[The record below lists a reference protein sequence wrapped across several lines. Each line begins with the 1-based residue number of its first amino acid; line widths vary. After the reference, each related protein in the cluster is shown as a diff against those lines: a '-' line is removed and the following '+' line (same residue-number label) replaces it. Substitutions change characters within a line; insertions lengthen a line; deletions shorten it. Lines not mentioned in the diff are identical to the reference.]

1 MEETSVRL
9 ETHLSDLEV
18 RILDFERQWWKYAG
32 VKDSAIREL
41 FNLSAKQ
48 YYELL
53 NNLIDRPDALAAS
66 PLLIKR
72 LRRLREARVSS
83 LRSRAASDRPHS
95 EISSPFGEAKSQ
107 NCSFASRVLDFG
119 RARKESSDL
128 RTGIVAPRLGVSTRR
143 ARVISRPNHL

>member
-9 ETHLSDLEV
+9 ETPLTDLEV

-32 VKDSAIREL
+32 IKDAAIREL

-83 LRSRAASDRPHS
+83 RS
-95 EISSPFGEAKSQ
+95 F
-107 NCSFASRVLDFG
+107 
-119 RARKESSDL
+119 
-128 RTGIVAPRLGVSTRR
+128 
-143 ARVISRPNHL
+143 

>member
-9 ETHLSDLEV
+9 ETPLTDLEV
-18 RILDFERQWWKYAG
+18 RILDLERQWWKYAG
-32 VKDSAIREL
+32 IKDSAIREL

-83 LRSRAASDRPHS
+83 RS
-95 EISSPFGEAKSQ
+95 
-107 NCSFASRVLDFG
+107 L
-119 RARKESSDL
+119 
-128 RTGIVAPRLGVSTRR
+128 
-143 ARVISRPNHL
+143 

>member
-9 ETHLSDLEV
+9 ETPLTDLEV

-32 VKDSAIREL
+32 IKDPAIREL

-83 LRSRAASDRPHS
+83 RS
-95 EISSPFGEAKSQ
+95 I
-107 NCSFASRVLDFG
+107 
-119 RARKESSDL
+119 
-128 RTGIVAPRLGVSTRR
+128 
-143 ARVISRPNHL
+143 

>member
-1 MEETSVRL
+1 MEELKL
-9 ETHLSDLEV
+9 ETSAALSDLEV

-32 VKDSAIREL
+32 IKDSAIREL

-83 LRSRAASDRPHS
+83 RS
-95 EISSPFGEAKSQ
+95 
-107 NCSFASRVLDFG
+107 L
-119 RARKESSDL
+119 
-128 RTGIVAPRLGVSTRR
+128 
-143 ARVISRPNHL
+143 

>member
-1 MEETSVRL
+1 MEETSQQL
-9 ETHLSDLEV
+9 ASPLSDLEV

-32 VKDSAIREL
+32 VKDAAIKEL

-72 LRRLREARVSS
+72 LRRLREARVTSRS
-83 LRSRAASDRPHS
+83 L
-95 EISSPFGEAKSQ
+95 
-107 NCSFASRVLDFG
+107 
-119 RARKESSDL
+119 
-128 RTGIVAPRLGVSTRR
+128 
-143 ARVISRPNHL
+143 

>member
-18 RILDFERQWWKYAG
+18 HILDFERQWWKYAG

-83 LRSRAASDRPHS
+83 RS
-95 EISSPFGEAKSQ
+95 
-107 NCSFASRVLDFG
+107 L
-119 RARKESSDL
+119 
-128 RTGIVAPRLGVSTRR
+128 
-143 ARVISRPNHL
+143 

>member
-9 ETHLSDLEV
+9 ETPLTDLEV

-32 VKDSAIREL
+32 IKDSAIREL

-72 LRRLREARVSS
+72 LRRLRDARVSS
-83 LRSRAASDRPHS
+83 RS
-95 EISSPFGEAKSQ
+95 
-107 NCSFASRVLDFG
+107 L
-119 RARKESSDL
+119 
-128 RTGIVAPRLGVSTRR
+128 
-143 ARVISRPNHL
+143 